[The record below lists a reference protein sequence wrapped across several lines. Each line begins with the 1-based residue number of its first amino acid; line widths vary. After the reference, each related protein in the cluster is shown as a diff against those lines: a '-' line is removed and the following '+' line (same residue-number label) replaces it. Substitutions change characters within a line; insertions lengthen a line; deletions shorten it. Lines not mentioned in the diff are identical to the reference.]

1 METMFGNV
9 PILFARKTRRTLM
22 TGLALAILLAGS
34 GRAADLPR
42 RMNARHLNADF
53 ERFVA
58 DRRQISTASVEARKK
73 LFDEFILWR
82 AAREHR

>member
-22 TGLALAILLAGS
+22 TGFALAILLAGS
-34 GRAADLPR
+34 GSAADLPR